1 MGQFSSRQLRSW
13 PIPETCRLSVAECIY
28 WSIRRHILENTATL
42 TLQRWGN
49 SLAVRIPSSIA
60 RSVGFKVGQPVEVST
75 QDSAV
80 RVAAVGEPRLTLKQK
95 LARFDPNQ
103 HGGEAMATRRA
114 GNEVL

>member
-1 MGQFSSRQLRSW
+1 M
-13 PIPETCRLSVAECIY
+13 Y
-28 WSIRRHILENTATL
+28 ILVDTWRFILKTTATL

-60 RSVGFKVGQPVEVST
+60 RSVGFKVGQPVEIST

-80 RVAAVGEPRLTLKQK
+80 RVAAAGEPRLTLKQK

-103 HGGEAMATRRA
+103 HGGEAMATRRT
-114 GNEVL
+114 GNEAL

>member
-1 MGQFSSRQLRSW
+1 MK
-13 PIPETCRLSVAECIY
+13 T
-28 WSIRRHILENTATL
+28 TATL

-60 RSVGFKVGQPVEVST
+60 RSVGFKVGQPVEVSA

-80 RVAAVGEPRLTLKQK
+80 RVAAAGEPRLTLKQK
-95 LARFDPNQ
+95 LDRFDPKR
-103 HGGEAMATRRA
+103 HGGEIMATRRA

>member
-1 MGQFSSRQLRSW
+1 MMQK
-13 PIPETCRLSVAECIY
+13 A
-28 WSIRRHILENTATL
+28 ATL

-49 SLAVRIPSSIA
+49 SLAVRIPSSVA
-60 RSVGFKVGQPVEVST
+60 RSVGFKVGQPVEVSA

-95 LARFDPNQ
+95 LARFDPER
-103 HGGEAMATRRA
+103 HGGEAMVTVRA